1 MLEWEKKGEYGDRR
15 NFRLE
20 SFETIYQRYQ
30 AKIYGFLF
38 KLCAD
43 AQLAEE
49 LTQETFY
56 RAFVAFGKYKGNSSM
71 FTWLAAIAK
80 YTYFG
85 YLKKEKQSRDA
96 IALEDVVDFYMT
108 QSYQDSAEDK
118 LLRREITEKVREV
131 LKELPQKS
139 LEVVAL
145 RIYAEMSF
153 KQVAETME
161 ISESSAK
168 VLYFRAKN
176 MLKERLQDEFK
187 L

>member
-1 MLEWEKKGEYGDRR
+1 MED
-15 NFRLE
+15 
-20 SFETIYQRYQ
+20 FE
-30 AKIYGFLF
+30 KIYVQNQPKVYSFLYR
-38 KLCAD
+38 LCGD
-43 AQLAEE
+43 VHLTEE

-56 RAFVAFGKYKGNSSM
+56 RAFVSFEKYKGNSSI

-85 YLKKEKQSRDA
+85 HLKKEKQSRESIQLD
-96 IALEDVVDFYMT
+96 DVVTFFME
-108 QSYQDSAEDK
+108 QEGQDSAENRM
-118 LLRREITEKVREV
+118 LRNEVTEKVREV
-131 LKELPQKS
+131 LLELPQKN

-153 KQVAETME
+153 KQVAEAMG

-176 MLKERLQDEFK
+176 MLKERLQNEYK

>member
-1 MLEWEKKGEYGDRR
+1 MKD
-15 NFRLE
+15 
-20 SFETIYQRYQ
+20 FEEIYVQYQ
-30 AKIYGFLF
+30 SKIYGFLY
-38 KLCAD
+38 KLCGD
-43 AQLAEE
+43 VQLSEE

-56 RAFVAFGKYKGNSSM
+56 QAFVSFDKYKGNSSM

-85 YLKKEKQSRDA
+85 YLKKERQTRDA
-96 IALEDVVDFYMT
+96 IRLEDVVDFYIA
-108 QSYQDSAEDK
+108 SEYRNSAEDK
-118 LLRREITEKVREV
+118 LLRREVTEKVREV
-131 LKELPQKS
+131 LKELPQRN

-153 KQVAETME
+153 KQVAESMG

-168 VLYFRAKN
+168 VLYFRTKN

>member
-1 MLEWEKKGEYGDRR
+1 MSD
-15 NFRLE
+15 
-20 SFETIYQRYQ
+20 FEEIYVQYQ
-30 AKIYGFLF
+30 GKIYSFLH
-38 KLCAD
+38 KLSGD
-43 AQLAEE
+43 VQLAEE

-56 RAFVAFGKYKGNSSM
+56 RAFVSFGKYKGNSSM

-85 YLKKEKQSRDA
+85 YLKKERQSRESIQLD
-96 IALEDVVDFYMT
+96 DVVDFYIS
-108 QSYQDSAEDK
+108 QEYRNSAEDAV
-118 LLRREITEKVREV
+118 LRKEITEKVREV
-131 LKELPQKS
+131 LLELPQKN

-153 KQVAETME
+153 KQVAEAMG
-161 ISESSAK
+161 ISEGSAK

-176 MLKERLQDEFK
+176 MLKERLQNEFK

>member
-1 MLEWEKKGEYGDRR
+1 MDD
-15 NFRLE
+15 
-20 SFETIYQRYQ
+20 FEEIYVRYQ
-30 AKIYGFLF
+30 PKIYNFLY
-38 KLCAD
+38 KLSGD
-43 AQLAEE
+43 VQIAEE

-56 RAFVAFGKYKGNSSM
+56 RGFVSFGKYKGNSSL

-85 YLKKEKQSRDA
+85 YLKKERQSRDA
-96 IALEDVVDFYMT
+96 IQLDDVVDFYIS
-108 QSYQDSAEDK
+108 QEHGNSAEDIV
-118 LLRREITEKVREV
+118 LRKEITEQVREV
-131 LKELPQKS
+131 LRELPQKN

-153 KQVAETME
+153 KQVAETMG

-176 MLKERLQDEFK
+176 MLKGRLEHEFK

>member
-1 MLEWEKKGEYGDRR
+1 MKD
-15 NFRLE
+15 
-20 SFETIYQRYQ
+20 FEEIYVQYQ
-30 AKIYGFLF
+30 SKIYSFLY
-38 KLCAD
+38 KLCGD
-43 AQLAEE
+43 VQLSEE

-56 RAFVAFGKYKGNSSM
+56 QAFVSFDKYKGNSSM

-85 YLKKEKQSRDA
+85 YLKKERQTRDA
-96 IALEDVVDFYMT
+96 IRLEDVVDFYMA
-108 QSYQDSAEDK
+108 SEYRNSAEDK
-118 LLRREITEKVREV
+118 LLRREVTEKVREV
-131 LKELPQKS
+131 LKELPQRN

-153 KQVAETME
+153 KQVAESMG

-168 VLYFRAKN
+168 VLYFRTKN

>member
-1 MLEWEKKGEYGDRR
+1 MSD
-15 NFRLE
+15 
-20 SFETIYQRYQ
+20 FEEIYVQYQ
-30 AKIYGFLF
+30 GKIYSFLH
-38 KLCAD
+38 KLSGD
-43 AQLAEE
+43 VQLAEE

-56 RAFVAFGKYKGNSSM
+56 RAFVSFGKYKGNSSM

-85 YLKKEKQSRDA
+85 YLKKERQSREA
-96 IALEDVVDFYMT
+96 IQLDDVVDFYIS
-108 QSYQDSAEDK
+108 QEYRNSAEDAV
-118 LLRREITEKVREV
+118 LRKEITEKVREV
-131 LKELPQKS
+131 LLELPQKN

-153 KQVAETME
+153 KQVAEAMG
-161 ISESSAK
+161 ISEGSAK

-176 MLKERLQDEFK
+176 MLKERLQNEFK

>member
-1 MLEWEKKGEYGDRR
+1 MND
-15 NFRLE
+15 
-20 SFETIYQRYQ
+20 FEEIYVQYQ
-30 AKIYGFLF
+30 GKIYSFLH
-38 KLCAD
+38 KLSGD
-43 AQLAEE
+43 VQLAEE

-56 RAFVAFGKYKGNSSM
+56 RAFVSFGKYKGNSSM

-85 YLKKEKQSRDA
+85 YLKKERQSRESIQLD
-96 IALEDVVDFYMT
+96 DVVDFYIS
-108 QSYQDSAEDK
+108 QEYRNSAEDAV
-118 LLRREITEKVREV
+118 LRKEITGKVREV
-131 LKELPQKS
+131 LLELPQKN

-153 KQVAETME
+153 KQVAEAMG
-161 ISESSAK
+161 ISEGSAK

-176 MLKERLQDEFK
+176 MLKERLQNEFK

>member
-1 MLEWEKKGEYGDRR
+1 M
-15 NFRLE
+15 E

-30 AKIYGFLF
+30 GRIYGFLF
-38 KLCAD
+38 KLCGD
-43 AQLAEE
+43 EQLAEE

-56 RAFVAFGKYKGNSSM
+56 RAFVAFGKYKGNSTM

-80 YTYFG
+80 YTYFS
-85 YLKKEKQSRDA
+85 YLKKERQSRDA
-96 IALEDVVDFYMT
+96 IALEDMVDFYMA
-108 QSYQDSAEDK
+108 QDHRDSAEDK
-118 LLRREITEKVREV
+118 ILRREVTERVREV
-131 LKELPQKS
+131 LQELPQKN

-176 MLKERLQDEFK
+176 MLKERLQNEFK

>member
-1 MLEWEKKGEYGDRR
+1 MED
-15 NFRLE
+15 
-20 SFETIYQRYQ
+20 FEEIYVRYQ
-30 AKIYGFLF
+30 TKIYSFLYR
-38 KLCAD
+38 LSGD
-43 AQLAEE
+43 AQLSEE

-56 RAFVAFGKYKGNSSM
+56 RAFVSFQKYKGNSSI

-85 YLKKEKQSRDA
+85 HLKKEKQSREVIQLD
-96 IALEDVVDFYMT
+96 DVVTFFLE
-108 QSYQDSAEDK
+108 QEGQISAESQM
-118 LLRREITEKVREV
+118 LRREVTDKVREV
-131 LKELPQKS
+131 LLELPQKN

-153 KQVAETME
+153 KQVAEAMG

-176 MLKERLQDEFK
+176 MLKEK
-187 L
+187 LEHEYQL

>member
-1 MLEWEKKGEYGDRR
+1 MED
-15 NFRLE
+15 
-20 SFETIYQRYQ
+20 FEEIYVRYQ
-30 AKIYGFLF
+30 MKIYSFLYR
-38 KLCAD
+38 LSGD
-43 AQLAEE
+43 AQLSEE

-56 RAFVAFGKYKGNSSM
+56 RAFVSFGKYKGNSSM

-85 YLKKEKQSRDA
+85 YLKKERQSRESIQLD
-96 IALEDVVDFYMT
+96 DVVDFYIS
-108 QSYQDSAEDK
+108 QEYRNSAEDAV
-118 LLRREITEKVREV
+118 LRKEITEKVREV
-131 LKELPQKS
+131 LLELPQKN

-153 KQVAETME
+153 KQVAEAMG
-161 ISESSAK
+161 ISEGSAK

-176 MLKERLQDEFK
+176 MLKERLQNEFK

>member
-1 MLEWEKKGEYGDRR
+1 MKD
-15 NFRLE
+15 
-20 SFETIYQRYQ
+20 FEEIYVQYQ
-30 AKIYGFLF
+30 SKIYSFLY
-38 KLCAD
+38 KLCGD
-43 AQLAEE
+43 VQLSEE

-56 RAFVAFGKYKGNSSM
+56 QAFVSFDKYKGNSSM

-85 YLKKEKQSRDA
+85 YLKKERQTRDA
-96 IALEDVVDFYMT
+96 IRLEDVVDFYIA
-108 QSYQDSAEDK
+108 SEYRNSAEDK
-118 LLRREITEKVREV
+118 LLRREVTEKVREV
-131 LKELPQKS
+131 LKELPQRN

-153 KQVAETME
+153 KQVAESMG

-168 VLYFRAKN
+168 VLYFRTKN

>member
-1 MLEWEKKGEYGDRR
+1 
-15 NFRLE
+15 
-20 SFETIYQRYQ
+20 
-30 AKIYGFLF
+30 
-38 KLCAD
+38 
-43 AQLAEE
+43 
-49 LTQETFY
+49 
-56 RAFVAFGKYKGNSSM
+56 M

-85 YLKKEKQSRDA
+85 YLKKERQTRDA
-96 IALEDVVDFYMT
+96 IRLEDVVDFYIA
-108 QSYQDSAEDK
+108 SEYRNSAEDK
-118 LLRREITEKVREV
+118 LLRREVTEKVREV
-131 LKELPQKS
+131 LKELPQRN

-153 KQVAETME
+153 KQVAESMG

-168 VLYFRAKN
+168 VLYFRTKN

>member
-1 MLEWEKKGEYGDRR
+1 MAD
-15 NFRLE
+15 
-20 SFETIYQRYQ
+20 FE
-30 AKIYGFLF
+30 KIYRDHRVRIYAFLM
-38 KLCAD
+38 KLCNDAD
-43 AQLAEE
+43 LAEE

-56 RAFVAFGKYKGNSSM
+56 PAYKSLSRYNGRCEM

-85 YLKKEKQSRDA
+85 YLKKEKQSRESIQLD
-96 IALEDVVDFYMT
+96 DVVDFFMAQEGQT
-108 QSYQDSAEDK
+108 SAESQM
-118 LLRREITEKVREV
+118 LRKEVTDKVREV
-131 LKELPQKS
+131 LLELPQKN

-153 KQVAETME
+153 KQVAESMG

-176 MLKERLQDEFK
+176 MLKEK
-187 L
+187 LEHEYEL

>member
-1 MLEWEKKGEYGDRR
+1 M
-15 NFRLE
+15 E
-20 SFETIYQRYQ
+20 SFEIIYQRYQ
-30 AKIYGFLF
+30 VRIYSFLF
-38 KLCAD
+38 KLCGD
-43 AQLAEE
+43 EQLAEE

-56 RAFVAFGKYKGNSSM
+56 RAFVAFGKYKGSSSM

-96 IALEDVVDFYMT
+96 IALEDVVDFYMA
-108 QSYQDSAEDK
+108 QGHQDSTEDK
-118 LLRREITEKVREV
+118 LVRREVTERVREV
-131 LKELPQKS
+131 LRELPQKN

-145 RIYAEMSF
+145 RIYADMSF
-153 KQVAETME
+153 KQVAEAMD

-176 MLKERLQDEFK
+176 MLKERLQNEFK

>member
-1 MLEWEKKGEYGDRR
+1 LND
-15 NFRLE
+15 
-20 SFETIYQRYQ
+20 FEEIYVQYQ
-30 AKIYGFLF
+30 TKIYSFLY
-38 KLCAD
+38 KLCGD

-56 RAFVAFGKYKGNSSM
+56 RAFVSFGKYKGNSSM

-85 YLKKEKQSRDA
+85 HLKKERQSREV
-96 IALEDVVDFYMT
+96 IQLEDVVDFYMA
-108 QSYQDSAEDK
+108 QEYQDSAENQV
-118 LLRREITEKVREV
+118 LRKQITMKVREV

-153 KQVAETME
+153 KQVAETMGV
-161 ISESSAK
+161 SESSAK

-176 MLKERLQDEFK
+176 MLKERLQNEFK

>member
-1 MLEWEKKGEYGDRR
+1 MND
-15 NFRLE
+15 
-20 SFETIYQRYQ
+20 FEEIYVRYQ
-30 AKIYGFLF
+30 TKIYSFLYR
-38 KLCAD
+38 LCGD

-56 RAFVAFGKYKGNSSM
+56 RAFVSFQKYKGKSSM
-71 FTWLAAIAK
+71 FTWLAALAK

-85 YLKKEKQSRDA
+85 YLKKEKQTREV
-96 IALEDVVDFYMT
+96 IQLEDVVSLLVEQAGDE
-108 QSYQDSAEDK
+108 SAES
-118 LLRREITEKVREV
+118 LVLRKEIAQKVREV
-131 LKELPQKS
+131 LLELPQKN

-145 RIYAEMSF
+145 RIYGEMSF
-153 KQVAETME
+153 KQVAETMG

-176 MLKERLQDEFK
+176 MLKERLEHEYK

>member
-1 MLEWEKKGEYGDRR
+1 MND
-15 NFRLE
+15 
-20 SFETIYQRYQ
+20 FEEIYVQYQ
-30 AKIYGFLF
+30 GKIYSFLH
-38 KLCAD
+38 KLSGD
-43 AQLAEE
+43 VQLAEE

-56 RAFVAFGKYKGNSSM
+56 RAFVSFGKYKGNSSM

-85 YLKKEKQSRDA
+85 YLKKERQSRESIQLD
-96 IALEDVVDFYMT
+96 DVVDFYIS
-108 QSYQDSAEDK
+108 QEYQNSAEDAV
-118 LLRREITEKVREV
+118 LRKEITGKVREV
-131 LKELPQKS
+131 LLELPQKN

-153 KQVAETME
+153 KQVAEAMG
-161 ISESSAK
+161 ISEGSAK

-176 MLKERLQDEFK
+176 MLKERLQNEFK

>member
-1 MLEWEKKGEYGDRR
+1 MN
-15 NFRLE
+15 NFE
-20 SFETIYQRYQ
+20 EIYVQYQ
-30 AKIYGFLF
+30 GKIYSFLH
-38 KLCAD
+38 KLSGD
-43 AQLAEE
+43 VQLAEE

-56 RAFVAFGKYKGNSSM
+56 RAFVSFGKYKGNSSM

-85 YLKKEKQSRDA
+85 YLKKERQSRESIQLD
-96 IALEDVVDFYMT
+96 DVVDFYIS
-108 QSYQDSAEDK
+108 QEYRNSAEDAV
-118 LLRREITEKVREV
+118 LRKEITEKVREV
-131 LKELPQKS
+131 LLELPQKN

-153 KQVAETME
+153 KQVAEAMG
-161 ISESSAK
+161 ISEGSAK

-176 MLKERLQDEFK
+176 MLKERLQNEFK

>member
-1 MLEWEKKGEYGDRR
+1 MLED
-15 NFRLE
+15 
-20 SFETIYQRYQ
+20 FEEIYVRYQ
-30 AKIYGFLF
+30 TRIYSFLYR
-38 KLCAD
+38 LCGD
-43 AQLAEE
+43 VHLAEE

-56 RAFVAFGKYKGNSSM
+56 RAFVSFEKYKGNSSM

-85 YLKKEKQSRDA
+85 YLKKEKQSREVIRLD
-96 IALEDVVDFYMT
+96 DVVTFFMEQEGHDTVESRM
-108 QSYQDSAEDK
+108 
-118 LLRREITEKVREV
+118 LRKEVTKKVREV
-131 LKELPQKS
+131 LLELPQKN

-145 RIYAEMSF
+145 RIYAELSF
-153 KQVAETME
+153 KQVAEAMG

-176 MLKERLQDEFK
+176 MLKERLQNEYK

>member
-1 MLEWEKKGEYGDRR
+1 MKD
-15 NFRLE
+15 
-20 SFETIYQRYQ
+20 FEEIYVQYQ
-30 AKIYGFLF
+30 AKIYGFLY
-38 KLCAD
+38 KLCGD
-43 AQLAEE
+43 AQLSEE

-56 RAFVAFGKYKGNSSM
+56 RAFVSFEKYKGNSSM

-85 YLKKEKQSRDA
+85 HLKKERQSRDV
-96 IALEDVVDFYMT
+96 IQLEEVVDYYME
-108 QSYQDSAEDK
+108 QEYQNSAEDL
-118 LLRREITEKVREV
+118 LLRKEVTEKLREV
-131 LKELPQKS
+131 LKELPQKN

-145 RIYAEMSF
+145 RMYAEMSF
-153 KQVAETME
+153 KQVAETMG

-176 MLKERLQDEFK
+176 MLKERLQHEFK

>member
-1 MLEWEKKGEYGDRR
+1 MKD
-15 NFRLE
+15 
-20 SFETIYQRYQ
+20 FEEIYVQYQ
-30 AKIYGFLF
+30 SKIYSFLY
-38 KLCAD
+38 KLCGD
-43 AQLAEE
+43 VQLSEE

-56 RAFVAFGKYKGNSSM
+56 QAFVSFDKYKGNSSM

-85 YLKKEKQSRDA
+85 YLKKEWQTRDA
-96 IALEDVVDFYMT
+96 IQLEDVVDFYMA
-108 QSYQDSAEDK
+108 SEYRNSAEDK
-118 LLRREITEKVREV
+118 LLRREVAEKVREV
-131 LKELPQKS
+131 LKELPQRN

-153 KQVAETME
+153 KQVAESMG

-168 VLYFRAKN
+168 VLYFRTKN

>member
-1 MLEWEKKGEYGDRR
+1 MSD
-15 NFRLE
+15 
-20 SFETIYQRYQ
+20 FEEIYVQYQ
-30 AKIYGFLF
+30 GKIYSFLH
-38 KLCAD
+38 KLSGD
-43 AQLAEE
+43 VQLAEE

-56 RAFVAFGKYKGNSSM
+56 RAFVSFGKYKGNSSM

-85 YLKKEKQSRDA
+85 YLKKERQSRESIQLD
-96 IALEDVVDFYMT
+96 DVVDFYIS
-108 QSYQDSAEDK
+108 QEYRNSAEDAV
-118 LLRREITEKVREV
+118 LRKEITGKVREV
-131 LKELPQKS
+131 LLELPQKN

-153 KQVAETME
+153 KQVAEAMG
-161 ISESSAK
+161 ISEGSAK

-176 MLKERLQDEFK
+176 MLKERLQNEFK

>member
-1 MLEWEKKGEYGDRR
+1 MVLLED
-15 NFRLE
+15 
-20 SFETIYQRYQ
+20 FEEIYVRYQ
-30 AKIYGFLF
+30 PKIYSFLYR
-38 KLCAD
+38 LSGD

-56 RAFVAFGKYKGNSSM
+56 RAFVSFQKYKGNISI

-85 YLKKEKQSRDA
+85 HLKKEKQSREVIQLD
-96 IALEDVVDFYMT
+96 DVVTFFMNQEGQT
-108 QSYQDSAEDK
+108 SAESQM
-118 LLRREITEKVREV
+118 LRKEVTDKVREV
-131 LKELPQKS
+131 LLELPQKN

-153 KQVAETME
+153 KQVAESMG

-176 MLKERLQDEFK
+176 MLKERLEHEYQ

>member
-1 MLEWEKKGEYGDRR
+1 M
-15 NFRLE
+15 E
-20 SFETIYQRYQ
+20 SFEIIYERYQ
-30 AKIYGFLF
+30 PRIYSFLF
-38 KLCAD
+38 KLCKNE
-43 AQLAEE
+43 QLAEE

-56 RAFVAFGKYKGNSSM
+56 RAFVSFGKYKGNSSM

-85 YLKKEKQSRDA
+85 YLKKEKQSRNM
-96 IALEDVVDFYMT
+96 IVLEDVVDFYMA
-108 QSYQDSAEDK
+108 QEHQDSAEDK
-118 LLRREITEKVREV
+118 LLRKEVTERVREV
-131 LKELPQKS
+131 LQELPQKN

-168 VLYFRAKN
+168 VLYFRAKT
-176 MLKERLQDEFK
+176 MLKERLQNEFK

>member
-1 MLEWEKKGEYGDRR
+1 MND
-15 NFRLE
+15 
-20 SFETIYQRYQ
+20 FEEIYVQYQ
-30 AKIYGFLF
+30 TKIYSFLY
-38 KLCAD
+38 KLCGD

-56 RAFVAFGKYKGNSSM
+56 RAFVSFAKYKGNSSM

-85 YLKKEKQSRDA
+85 YLKKERQSRDA
-96 IALEDVVDFYMT
+96 IRLEDVVDFYIA
-108 QSYQDSAEDK
+108 QEYQDSAEDQM
-118 LLRREITEKVREV
+118 LRKEITEKVREV
-131 LKELPQKS
+131 LKELPQKN

-153 KQVAETME
+153 KQVAETMGV
-161 ISESSAK
+161 SESSAK

-176 MLKERLQDEFK
+176 MLKERLQNEFK

>member
-1 MLEWEKKGEYGDRR
+1 MKD
-15 NFRLE
+15 
-20 SFETIYQRYQ
+20 FEEIYVQYQ
-30 AKIYGFLF
+30 AKIYGFLY
-38 KLCAD
+38 KLCGD
-43 AQLAEE
+43 AQLSEE

-56 RAFVAFGKYKGNSSM
+56 RAFVSFEKYKGNSSM

-85 YLKKEKQSRDA
+85 HLKKERQSRDV
-96 IALEDVVDFYMT
+96 IQLEEVVDYYMA
-108 QSYQDSAEDK
+108 QEYQNSAEDL
-118 LLRREITEKVREV
+118 LLRKEVTEKLREV
-131 LKELPQKS
+131 LKELPQKN

-145 RIYAEMSF
+145 RMYAEMSF
-153 KQVAETME
+153 KQVAETMG

-176 MLKERLQDEFK
+176 MLKERLQHEFK

>member
-1 MLEWEKKGEYGDRR
+1 MKD
-15 NFRLE
+15 
-20 SFETIYQRYQ
+20 FEEIYVQYQ
-30 AKIYGFLF
+30 SKIYSFLY
-38 KLCAD
+38 KLCGD
-43 AQLAEE
+43 VQLSEE

-56 RAFVAFGKYKGNSSM
+56 QAFVSFDKYKGNSSM

-85 YLKKEKQSRDA
+85 YLKKERQTRDA
-96 IALEDVVDFYMT
+96 IQLEDVVDFYMA
-108 QSYQDSAEDK
+108 SEYRNSAEDK
-118 LLRREITEKVREV
+118 LLRREVAEKVREV
-131 LKELPQKS
+131 LKELPQRN

-153 KQVAETME
+153 KQVAESMG

-168 VLYFRAKN
+168 VLYFRTKN

>member
-1 MLEWEKKGEYGDRR
+1 MKD
-15 NFRLE
+15 
-20 SFETIYQRYQ
+20 FEEIYVQYQ
-30 AKIYGFLF
+30 SKIYSFLY
-38 KLCAD
+38 KLCGD
-43 AQLAEE
+43 VQLSEE

-56 RAFVAFGKYKGNSSM
+56 QAFVSFDKYKGNSSM

-85 YLKKEKQSRDA
+85 YLKKERQTRDA
-96 IALEDVVDFYMT
+96 IRLEDVVDFYIA
-108 QSYQDSAEDK
+108 SEYRNSAEDK
-118 LLRREITEKVREV
+118 LLRREVTEKVREV
-131 LKELPQKS
+131 LNELPQRN

-153 KQVAETME
+153 KQVAESMG

-168 VLYFRAKN
+168 VLYFRTKN